1 MKTSEQLYSFL
12 MGEFRVRTNDWIA
25 DTCSVNFDYRFQ
37 DLMNNACCIMP
48 DSSRKQDYTLCGSVL
63 KYE

>member
-1 MKTSEQLYSFL
+1 